1 MPLIYYRSLHNA
13 EIALWK
19 ATEETGF
26 FKENLKEQ
34 DFPTD
39 AVEQISHP
47 EKIHQWYASRYLL
60 CEIYPAAIQLY
71 SQRKPYLFNGP
82 EISFSHSLDVVAVQI
97 SHYKS
102 GIDVQWAD
110 PKLKLISG
118 RFLNDSDLDTVK
130 TSDELISLSII
141 WSIKEAVFK
150 YYGTDMTFKHIEVKH
165 YDPVSDTAVAVAH
178 RNGNQ
183 QSHKLIVDYI
193 DGMSLAYVIE

>member
-1 MPLIYYRSLHNA
+1 MPLLYYRSLQNA

-19 ATEETGF
+19 ATEHSDF
-26 FKENLKEQ
+26 FRDNLKEQ

-39 AVEQISHP
+39 QVEQIHHP
-47 EKIHQWYASRYLL
+47 EKIHQWYASRFLL
-60 CEIYPAAIQLY
+60 CRIYPAAIQLY

-82 EISFSHSLDVVAVQI
+82 EISFSHSQDVVAVQI

-110 PKLKLISG
+110 PKLKVISA
-118 RFLNDSDLDTVK
+118 RFLNDMDMETVK
-130 TSDELISLSII
+130 TSDEIISLSII

-150 YYGTDMTFKHIEVKH
+150 YYGTGLTFKHIEVKH
-165 YDPVSDTAVAVAH
+165 YDPVSDTALAVAN
-178 RNGNQ
+178 RNGEKQ
-183 QSHKLIVDYI
+183 THKLIVDYI